1 MGKKVWP
8 NFFQVG
14 GELGWVRDK
23 DKDKWGNQNMATPVP
38 FKLWRATLLF
48 WDFLNSLISSHHCTH

>member
-23 DKDKWGNQNMATPVP
+23 DKDKQWGNQNMATPVP
-38 FKLWRATLLF
+38 CKLWRATL
-48 WDFLNSLISSHHCTH
+48 